1 MRFTI
6 PAAATQP
13 QTTGQER
20 NDGPTVLLRDDDPD
34 LTEVLRGRVVRAI
47 DPEQRLAGASG
58 LASRADASAASDAAP
73 RCRRAAPPTGPDERA
88 ASPQQI
94 SA

>member
-58 LASRADASAASDAAP
+58 LASRADRLSGQRRGAALPP
-73 RCRRAAPPTGPDERA
+73 RGTADRPR
-88 ASPQQI
+88 
-94 SA
+94 